1 MNVGIADAAAR
12 REPGLVLDQLAI
24 RFDSR
29 LQKADALA
37 VEGVLDDRTDDG
49 RRHLVGVFCGV

>member
-1 MNVGIADAAAR
+1 MEVGIADAAAG
-12 REPGLVLDQLAI
+12 REPGLVLDHLAV
-24 RFDSR
+24 RFGDS
-29 LQKADALA
+29 LEKADPFA